1 MEFAGGNGGAHY
13 TGRRLHNN
21 KNNREN
27 KNMKPLLVFGLSAM
41 LPVLMAGPA
50 GAKPVYKCEEGGKV
64 TFTDQP
70 CAPGASPAALPEPV
84 ITAPL
89 TRAEQD
95 LARAHEAR
103 LARERAERD
112 REDAQWLKERA
123 EAQER
128 AERERKAQARPGRRK
143 K

>member
-1 MEFAGGNGGAHY
+1 
-13 TGRRLHNN
+13 
-21 KNNREN
+21 
-27 KNMKPLLVFGLSAM
+27 MKPLLVFGLSAM
-41 LPVLMAGPA
+41 LPMLIAGPA

-89 TRAEQD
+89 TQAEQD
-95 LARAHEAR
+95 LARANEAR

-112 REDAQWLKERA
+112 REDAQWLKQHA
-123 EAQER
+123 EKDR
-128 AERERKAQARPGRRK
+128 AERKQRPASSKKERKR
-143 K
+143 